1 MGTKGEVATMI
12 VMVELQT
19 IPWSEQSPD
28 NQFFMV
34 TGRMKK
40 CLERLNEGKNK
51 FSLSRFS

>member
-40 CLERLNEGKNK
+40 CLERLNEGKNT
-51 FSLSRFS
+51 FSLSHFS